1 MAEEIDDNK
10 LIQAYR
16 YWHDCGFDEG
26 FEEGY
31 GLGYDEGYE
40 IGCKD
45 GREGVSGEPVEK
57 AEGLGVVQRNGVD
70 Q

>member
-10 LIQAYR
+10 LIQAYQ

-31 GLGYDEGYE
+31 DLGYDEGYE
-40 IGCKD
+40 IGFGDGCK
-45 GREGVSGEPVEK
+45 K
-57 AEGLGVVQRNGVD
+57 AGSELDEETQGS
-70 Q
+70 

>member
-10 LIQAYR
+10 LSQAYQ

-31 GLGYDEGYE
+31 DLGYDEGYE
-40 IGCKD
+40 IGFGD
-45 GREGVSGEPVEK
+45 GRKKIGSELDEETQGS
-57 AEGLGVVQRNGVD
+57 
-70 Q
+70 

>member
-10 LIQAYR
+10 LIQAYQ

-40 IGCKD
+40 IGFGD
-45 GREGVSGEPVEK
+45 GRKK
-57 AEGLGVVQRNGVD
+57 AGSELDEEAKGS
-70 Q
+70 

>member
-10 LIQAYR
+10 LIQAYQ

-31 GLGYDEGYE
+31 DLGYDEGYE
-40 IGCKD
+40 IGLDD
-45 GREGVSGEPVEK
+45 GRKGVSG
-57 AEGLGVVQRNGVD
+57 GLGEEAKGS
-70 Q
+70 